1 MNNNLRTAAAAVA
14 LVTGLVTAGGTAS
27 AAAAPRPERI
37 TSQEQLAASIA
48 QAVATEQE
56 TGDTGGVIVVGM
68 ISEVTAST
76 TRALFC

>member
-37 TSQEQLAASIA
+37 TSQEQLATSIA
-48 QAVATEQE
+48 QAVATAQE
-56 TGDTGGVIVVGM
+56 KGDTGGVITVGM
-68 ISEVTAST
+68 ISEVTASI
-76 TRALFC
+76 RALSC

>member
-48 QAVATEQE
+48 QAVATAEE
-56 TGDTGGVIVVGM
+56 KGDTGGVIVVGM

-76 TRALFC
+76 RALSC